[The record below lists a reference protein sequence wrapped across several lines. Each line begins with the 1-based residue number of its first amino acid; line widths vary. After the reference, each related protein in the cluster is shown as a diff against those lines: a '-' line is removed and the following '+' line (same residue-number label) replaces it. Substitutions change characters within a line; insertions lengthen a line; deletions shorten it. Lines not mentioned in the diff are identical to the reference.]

1 MKHVPIFFFFSNNKR
16 VKLDEYIAIASV
28 SDDSS
33 TNSGEYYPMP
43 IPNIPTSTYD
53 HLLPDVT

>member
-1 MKHVPIFFFFSNNKR
+1 MKHVPIFFFSNNKR

-33 TNSGEYYPMP
+33 NNSGEYYPMP
-43 IPNIPTSTYD
+43 IPNIPKSTYD